1 LENKDRV
8 EQKNP
13 SSPRPW
19 ALPSLGRSVGFVVL
33 CLATVV
39 FLGPRLYRGGLELNA
54 LKTLRPAGLVAPD
67 APAGAGLIAP
77 PATSLRAHPTGPR
90 TISFRLLAPA
100 AQSVFVGGSFNNFNA
115 AQYPLTRRDDGVWE
129 TEVSLNPGRYAY
141 KFKVDGEWRLDP
153 TNPERTPAPKE
164 SSVLEV
170 Q

>member
-1 LENKDRV
+1 MENKDRLAP
-8 EQKNP
+8 KSP
-13 SSPRPW
+13 SPRPPW
-19 ALPSLGRSVGFVVL
+19 VLPSLGRSVGFVIL
-33 CLATVV
+33 CLAAVA

-54 LKTLRPAGLVAPD
+54 LKTLRPARLAAPD
-67 APAGAGLIAP
+67 VPAGAGLVAP
-77 PATSLRAHPTGPR
+77 PVASLRAHPTGPR
-90 TISFRLLAPA
+90 AVSFRLLAPA
-100 AQSVFVGGSFNNFNA
+100 AQSVFVGGSFNDFNA
-115 AQYPLTRRDDGVWE
+115 AQYPLARRDDGVWE

>member
-1 LENKDRV
+1 MENKDRT

-13 SSPRPW
+13 LPRPPW
-19 ALPSLGRSVGFVVL
+19 VLPSLGRSAGFVVV

-54 LKTLRPAGLVAPD
+54 LKTLRPAGLSAPD
-67 APAGAGLIAP
+67 APAGAGLVASP
-77 PATSLRAHPTGPR
+77 VVSLRAHPMGPR

-100 AQSVFVGGSFNNFNA
+100 AQSVFVGGSFNDFNA
-115 AQYPLTRRDDGVWE
+115 AQYPLSRRDDGVWE
-129 TEVSLNPGRYAY
+129 TEIPLNPGRYAY